1 MRIVS
6 LEEIKAVLPKVDLI
20 AEIEAGFAAYSRGDV
35 IVPPVGEMH
44 FDSPPGDVHIK
55 YGYIKNDEI
64 YVIKI
69 ASGFWQNTAYGLPNG
84 NGMMLVFNQKTG
96 QPVAVLQD
104 EGYLTDVR
112 TAVAGAV
119 CAKFLAPKN
128 IERIGILGTGLQ
140 AKMQL
145 KYLDSIVDCKKA
157 IVWGRSETSLLK
169 YQSEMNDS
177 GYAILTTRD
186 MDEIIDQCQLI
197 VTCTASEAP
206 LISRVNPGTHITA
219 MGSDTKTKQ
228 ELDASLLSMADLAVA
243 DSRPQCEERGEIHQA
258 MKVGFTM
265 DGVVEVGEIIAGNHF
280 GRTDEDQI
288 TIADLI
294 GVAVQDIQ
302 ISKAVLNHLN

>member
-145 KYLDSIVDCKKA
+145 KYLDSIVD
-157 IVWGRSETSLLK
+157 
-169 YQSEMNDS
+169 
-177 GYAILTTRD
+177 
-186 MDEIIDQCQLI
+186 
-197 VTCTASEAP
+197 
-206 LISRVNPGTHITA
+206 
-219 MGSDTKTKQ
+219 
-228 ELDASLLSMADLAVA
+228 
-243 DSRPQCEERGEIHQA
+243 
-258 MKVGFTM
+258 
-265 DGVVEVGEIIAGNHF
+265 
-280 GRTDEDQI
+280 
-288 TIADLI
+288 
-294 GVAVQDIQ
+294 
-302 ISKAVLNHLN
+302 